1 MKNSILLI
9 GGVIAFL
16 NTVIGLVAS
25 GYSGFNMVFADVSI
39 LISTGI
45 IYYLFQSA
53 IADGFKIGLGL
64 VFFITGLIRFLSA
77 VFSSEDFENNGAVI
91 AFALILGVEAILLFV
106 SAKLSKK

>member
-9 GGVIAFL
+9 GGIIAFL

-45 IYYLFQSA
+45 IYCIFQST

-64 VFFITGLIRFLSA
+64 VFFITGLVRFLSA
-77 VFSSEDFENNGAVI
+77 VFSSEDIEDNGAVI
-91 AFALILGVEAILLFV
+91 VFVLILSVEAILLFV

>member
-1 MKNSILLI
+1 MKNSIILI
-9 GGVIAFL
+9 GGIIAFL
-16 NTVIGLVAS
+16 NTVIGLIVS
-25 GYSGFNMVFADVSI
+25 GYSGFNIVFADVSI

-64 VFFITGLIRFLSA
+64 VFFITGLVRFLSA
-77 VFSSEDFENNGAVI
+77 VFSSDELENNVAVI
-91 AFALILGVEAILLFV
+91 AFALILGVEAIVLFV

>member
-9 GGVIAFL
+9 GGIIAFL

-45 IYYLFQSA
+45 IYYLFQST

-64 VFFITGLIRFLSA
+64 VFFITGLVRFLSA
-77 VFSSEDFENNGAVI
+77 VFSSEDIEDNGAVI
-91 AFALILGVEAILLFV
+91 VFVLILSVEAILLFV

>member
-9 GGVIAFL
+9 GGIITFL
-16 NTVIGLVAS
+16 NTIIGLIVS

-45 IYYLFQSA
+45 IYYLFQST
-53 IADGFKIGLGL
+53 IADGFKIGLGF
-64 VFFITGLIRFLSA
+64 VFIITGLVRFLSA
-77 VFSSEDFENNGAVI
+77 VFSSEEIQDNGAVI
-91 AFALILGVEAILLFV
+91 AFALILGFEAIMLFV